1 MTTRAASSTT
11 NPLVSAIWHHRI
23 GTDHHQRY
31 NSGQIRVL
39 PAQPVDGVLD
49 EVIGGPRSGCRAAL
63 AVVRPVAEHTRMS
76 ESYAART
83 ESMASDGT
91 ASPTSRINVGSPFP
105 GPIPSPT
112 ARSTKSRRYLTDFE
126 QRWSTAPHRQTSSTG
141 C

>member
-1 MTTRAASSTT
+1 
-11 NPLVSAIWHHRI
+11 
-23 GTDHHQRY
+23 
-31 NSGQIRVL
+31 
-39 PAQPVDGVLD
+39 
-49 EVIGGPRSGCRAAL
+49 
-63 AVVRPVAEHTRMS
+63 MS

-126 QRWSTAPHRQTSSTG
+126 TALEHSSTPPDLIDRMLATYADLANPYTLWVAA
-141 C
+141 